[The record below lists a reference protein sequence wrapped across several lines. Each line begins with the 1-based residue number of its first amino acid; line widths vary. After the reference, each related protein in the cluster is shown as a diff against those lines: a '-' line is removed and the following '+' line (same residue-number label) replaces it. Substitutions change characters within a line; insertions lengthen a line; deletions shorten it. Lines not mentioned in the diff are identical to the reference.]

1 MGIEFSNG
9 FTITKNT
16 LNDNIPGV
24 GEWFFYSDEGNINA
38 GPPENNGNAI
48 FIVEP
53 VSGPNIET
61 FNPNASSGTDFI
73 YFNPLDATGADYF
86 NDFIQLVD
94 AGGTLTLNQN
104 GDTAIFNTVGSIGGF
119 EMLPLNSY
127 WIFRVNLSV
136 ATQVKESNAPYVY
149 ADPITLTFGA

>member
-9 FTITKNT
+9 FNITKNT

-38 GPPENNGNAI
+38 GPPQNNGNAI
-48 FIVEP
+48 FIIEAAT
-53 VSGPNIET
+53 NIET
-61 FNPNASSGTDFI
+61 FNPNASSGTDYI

-86 NDFIQLVD
+86 SDFQQLVD

-119 EMLPLNSY
+119 EMLPISTY
-127 WIFRVNLSV
+127 WMFRVKLSV
-136 ATQVKESNAPYVY
+136 ATQTKSSNAPYVY
-149 ADPITLTFGA
+149 ADPISLTFGA

>member
-48 FIVEP
+48 FITE
-53 VSGPNIET
+53 GTPNIET
-61 FNPNASSGTDFI
+61 FNPNASSGTDYI

-86 NDFIQLVD
+86 NDFQQLVD

-119 EMLPLNSY
+119 EMLPISTY
-127 WIFRVNLSV
+127 WIFRVKLSV
-136 ATQVKESNAPYVY
+136 ATQTKSSNAPYVY
-149 ADPITLTFGA
+149 ADPISLTFGA

>member
-24 GEWFFYSDEGNINA
+24 GEWFFYSDEGNINVD
-38 GPPENNGNAI
+38 GPFNNGNAI
-48 FIVEP
+48 FIKDGTPIV
-53 VSGPNIET
+53 ET
-61 FNPNASSGTDFI
+61 FNPNASSGTDYL
-73 YFNPLDATGADYF
+73 YFNPLDATGTDYF
-86 NDFIQLVD
+86 NDFQQLVD
-94 AGGTLTLNQN
+94 AGGTLTISQN
-104 GDTAIFNTVGSIGGF
+104 GDTAIFNTIGAIDGF
-119 EMLPLNSY
+119 QMLPSPTY
-127 WIFRVNLSV
+127 WIFRVNLAV